1 MEAAEVGAEEREQ
14 VALFSTSGADGA
26 ETREQ
31 LSRES
36 SAVRGSEVGR
46 KQPKK
51 AHDSQINRES
61 TIHPPPQT
69 ISCYGILI
77 TRFQIGVQPEKME
90 EMGLKSP
97 TFYRLFH
104 RTTEGIRQR
113 QKVRKHEGRRVWRLE
128 SFDQLL

>member
-1 MEAAEVGAEEREQ
+1 MGAEEREQ

-31 LSRES
+31 PSRES

-51 AHDSQINRES
+51 THDSQISRES
-61 TIHPPPQT
+61 TIRPLLQT
-69 ISCYGILI
+69 ISSEGRLTI
-77 TRFQIGVQPEKME
+77 RFQIRVQPKEME
-90 EMGLKSP
+90 EMGLKSR